1 MDVLLRD
8 LRSEDRNAIF
18 VLLTETAVFRPEE
31 IEVAM
36 ELVDAALDKPEQKD
50 YTFIVAEE
58 GGALVGYACWGATPC
73 TRGTWDLYWMAA
85 SPSYH
90 GKGVAGVLLARAEE
104 DMECRGGRL
113 CIIET
118 SSLPPYEAARR
129 FYLKHGYV
137 EIARIPDFYGPG
149 DARIIYTR
157 KLEGLSQR

>member
-8 LRSEDRNAIF
+8 LRSSDRGAIF
-18 VLLTETAVFRPEE
+18 QILTETAVFRPEE

-50 YTFIVAEE
+50 YFFTVAEDA
-58 GGALVGYACWGATPC
+58 GAVVGYACWGATPC

-85 SPSYH
+85 SPSHH
-90 GKGVAGVLLARAEE
+90 GRGAAAMLLARAEE
-104 DMECRGGRL
+104 DMKSRGCRL

-118 SSLPPYEAARR
+118 SSLPQYEAARR
-129 FYLKHGYV
+129 FYLKHGYL
-137 EIARIPDFYGPG
+137 ETARIPDFYGPG

-157 KLEGLSQR
+157 KLQDS